1 MSHHRT
7 QSLSPL
13 QHTSLQM
20 SHTIFFFFRFRS
32 VFYTI
37 RTYVVWKNVQL
48 SHNNIKN
55 DRWWWID
62 VCVCVSCEWKGVGKY
77 TLKKMLPRIS
87 ENKIR
92 LFSLFFL
99 FFDYFYIIFFPYHH
113 CSYILTHIWTSY
125 SAVLMYVWK
134 KLTQNFVI
142 MRFMKH
148 ITGKSKIRTE
158 NHLSVFYLEYCMY
171 VCVCATVR

>member
-20 SHTIFFFFRFRS
+20 SHKIFFFFRFRS
-32 VFYTI
+32 VFYTMC
-37 RTYVVWKNVQL
+37 TYVVWKNVQL

-62 VCVCVSCEWKGVGKY
+62 VCVCVCICFVRVKRRRKIHI
-77 TLKKMLPRIS
+77 KKMLPRIS

-99 FFDYFYIIFFPYHH
+99 FFDYFYIIFFSISPLLLY
-113 CSYILTHIWTSY
+113 TY
-125 SAVLMYVWK
+125 SHE
-134 KLTQNFVI
+134 
-142 MRFMKH
+142 RP
-148 ITGKSKIRTE
+148 
-158 NHLSVFYLEYCMY
+158 
-171 VCVCATVR
+171 TVPF